1 MVFFS
6 CMISR
11 MYHRTA
17 MIALAALFI
26 LAPMIALGSTSI
38 NEQFGKL
45 EQQYQLPTGILAKIA
60 MVESGGNPNLG
71 SRSSSAL
78 GMFQWLTDSWKQASH
93 ALFGTV
99 IDPSRRTDP
108 ALSAHVTAF
117 ALAQSKAKLGSLI
130 TQAKVDMTVG
140 LYMGHFLGQGGA
152 SQFFS
157 AYQQNPG
164 AIGATLFSKAASAN
178 RNVFYNGGQ
187 ARSLSEIV
195 NFFAKKLG
203 SAGVPNIAGDFTN
216 SMPSASDFLQGVLP
230 PKTDSERDFQT
241 NYSTGR
247 PPAAPNPLNS
257 ATMPSPSA
265 QQSKNQP
272 GTQAGSSG
280 TEGSGTSSSVPS
292 ESLIIA
298 QSSRI
303 PRGGKT
309 LISWV
314 SVGMVPDSC
323 SVSLNDAPFASGNRG
338 SKALPPG
345 STQNSGTLSFTLSCT
360 SPTGT
365 SEKEVRVVVQ

>member
-1 MVFFS
+1 
-6 CMISR
+6 
-11 MYHRTA
+11 MYHRGLTVFLVVCFVLLPA
-17 MIALAALFI
+17 SVF
-26 LAPMIALGSTSI
+26 GSTNI
-38 NEQFGKL
+38 NEYFGKL
-45 EQQYQLPTGILAKIA
+45 EQQYQLPTGILGKIA

-78 GMFQWLTDSWKQASH
+78 GMFQWLDASWRQASH
-93 ALFGTV
+93 ALFGYV
-99 IDPSRRTDP
+99 VEPARRTDP
-108 ALSAHVTAF
+108 AISGHVTAF
-117 ALAQSKAKLGSLI
+117 ALAQAKAKVGGLI
-130 TQAKVDMTVG
+130 TQAKIDPTVG
-140 LYMGHFLGQGGA
+140 LYMTHFLGQGGA

-164 AIGATLFSKAASAN
+164 AIGATLFSKAAGAN
-178 RNVFYNGGQ
+178 RPVFYNGGQ

-230 PKTDSERDFQT
+230 PKSDSERDVQT

-257 ATMPSPSA
+257 ATMPSGSEQQPKNPS
-265 QQSKNQP
+265 
-272 GTQAGSSG
+272 GSQTGGSG
-280 TEGSGTSSSVPS
+280 TEASGSSSSVPPA
-292 ESLIIA
+292 SLIIA

-314 SVGMVPDSC
+314 SVGMASNSC
-323 SVSLNDAPFASGNRG
+323 NVSLNDAPFASGNRG
-338 SKALPPG
+338 SKALPPN
-345 STQNSGTLSFTLSCT
+345 STQASGTLSFTLSCS
-360 SPTGT
+360 SPAGT
-365 SEKEVRVVVQ
+365 SIEKDVKVVVE

>member
-1 MVFFS
+1 MYHQVLAVVLTVFF
-6 CMISR
+6 IV
-11 MYHRTA
+11 T
-17 MIALAALFI
+17 
-26 LAPMIALGSTSI
+26 PVTALGATSI
-38 NEQFGKL
+38 NEQFSKL

-78 GMFQWLTDSWKQASH
+78 GMFQWLTDSWKQASY
-93 ALFGTV
+93 ALFGHV
-99 IDPSRRTDP
+99 MDPSRRTDP

-117 ALAQSKAKLGSLI
+117 SLAQSKAKLGSLI

-140 LYMGHFLGQGGA
+140 LYMSHFLGQGGA

-164 AIGATLFSKAASAN
+164 AIGATLFSKAAGAN

-195 NFFAKKLG
+195 NFFSKKLG
-203 SAGVPNIAGDFTN
+203 SAGVPNIAGDFSN
-216 SMPSASDFLQGVLP
+216 SMPSASDFLQGILP
-230 PKTDSERDFQT
+230 PKNDSERDFQT

-257 ATMPSPSA
+257 ATMPSASA
-265 QQSKNQP
+265 QQTQNQS
-272 GTQAGSSG
+272 GTQTGGSG
-280 TEGSGTSSSVPS
+280 TEASGTPGVPS
-292 ESLIIA
+292 ASLIIA

-314 SVGMVPDSC
+314 SVGMASDSC
-323 SVSLNDAPFASGNRG
+323 SVSLNNASFGSGNRG
-338 SKALPPG
+338 SKALTRAA
-345 STQNSGTLSFTLSCT
+345 TQTSGALSFSLTCT
-360 SPTGT
+360 SPAGEPV
-365 SEKEVRVVVQ
+365 EKDMKVVVE